1 MSPIKTL
8 HYLYGEETSVIIC
21 CFQRLSFLF
30 HAEGNIA
37 KTPTT
42 ALNPPLSWDLS
53 EQIWNC
59 LQQLHFQTER
69 TLKYI
74 ELFAWKLPTSHKS
87 RMMATSHSKKHFQ
100 QAVFL
105 VKDHATITPNRWPK
119 DTWFKGCSVSAARS
133 TFTRLEKRESKSKTR
148 INYLQKNR
156 PPLFQHV
163 GTPLALEQSE
173 VYSMW
178 FQFLHTKGER
188 GNTHKTIQNL
198 AYLHFPV

>member
-1 MSPIKTL
+1 MS
-8 HYLYGEETSVIIC
+8 
-21 CFQRLSFLF
+21 
-30 HAEGNIA
+30 
-37 KTPTT
+37 
-42 ALNPPLSWDLS
+42 
-53 EQIWNC
+53 C
-59 LQQLHFQTER
+59 LLE
-69 TLKYI
+69 
-74 ELFAWKLPTSHKS
+74 S
-87 RMMATSHSKKHFQ
+87 FQ
-100 QAVFL
+100 QVTNPEWWQHHIVRNTFNFQSSFL

-119 DTWFKGCSVSAARS
+119 DTWFKGCSVSAARF
-133 TFTRLEKRESKSKTR
+133 TLTRLEKRESKSMTG